1 MLDPIEAFFANYSSE
16 VQDISRKLRAM
27 VKSAM
32 PHAHEILYVNHNH
45 IGYSFTE
52 SMDDRICYICPMKD
66 YVRLG
71 FMFGTH
77 LADPNQMLIGEGKR
91 LRHVKVKTVN
101 DASNEALERLVE
113 EAWMDAVSHMK
124 KKPE

>member
-1 MLDPIEAFFANYSSE
+1 
-16 VQDISRKLRAM
+16 
-27 VKSAM
+27 
-32 PHAHEILYVNHNH
+32 
-45 IGYSFTE
+45 
-52 SMDDRICYICPMKD
+52 
-66 YVRLG
+66 
-71 FMFGTH
+71 
-77 LADPNQMLIGEGKR
+77 LIGEGKR